1 MKAVPKV
8 GLVVLTLLSGSA
20 LAQEWLSSLLRE
32 PSMMVGGGVEGYT
45 QVLAPQIDVGVT
57 YGVALGL
64 QPTRLLGLEL
74 GYSGAVNSIDARRR
88 GAGSGRDLVRNGA
101 YAAATVSPF
110 SSAVRPYVMGGLGF
124 SSYNVRGGA
133 VGLGDNTVG
142 NVPLGAGV
150 RTSVGAFTADARLNY
165 NVLFDEQFA
174 VGAPVPRSRT
184 GGPSSLTISR
194 GGRYSGTLNLG
205 VMW

>member
-8 GLVVLTLLSGSA
+8 GLVVLTLLAESA
-20 LAQEWLSSLLRE
+20 LAQTGLSSFLRD
-32 PSMMVGGGVEGYT
+32 PSVMVGGGVEGYT
-45 QVLAPQIDVGVT
+45 QALAPQIDIGVT
-57 YGVALGL
+57 YGVAVGL

-74 GYSGAVNSIDARRR
+74 GYSGAVNGIDLSRH
-88 GAGSGRDLVRNGA
+88 GAGIDRELVRNGA

-133 VGLGDNTVG
+133 AGLRDNVVG
-142 NVPLGAGV
+142 NVPLGVGV
-150 RTSVGAFTADARLNY
+150 RTSPGAFIADARLSY
-165 NVLFDEQFA
+165 NVLFDEEFA

-184 GGPSSLTISR
+184 GGPSDLSIS
-194 GGRYSGTLNLG
+194 GSGRYSGTLNLG
-205 VMW
+205 LMW